1 MSEEKRKN
9 DKLPGKAS
17 KRVIV
22 QQVAGQLRVDYAEL
36 LESLKK
42 RIRETRVK
50 AGLSVN
56 RELVRPYW
64 LAMDLRRE
72 FPDIRG
78 FSRTNLKYTQIFAQA
93 YPKFGQQPVAQRYRS
108 SYRPSWSERM

>member
-93 YPKFGQQPVAQRYRS
+93 YPKFGQQPVDQRYRS